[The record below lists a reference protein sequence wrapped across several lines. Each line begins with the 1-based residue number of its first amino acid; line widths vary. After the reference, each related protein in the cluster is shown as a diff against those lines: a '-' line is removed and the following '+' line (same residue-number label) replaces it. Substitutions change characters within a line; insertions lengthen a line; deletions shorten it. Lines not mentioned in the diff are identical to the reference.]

1 MGRFLPVETKIPAEL
16 KSELPPTRWGK
27 VLGATP
33 VVMTVIATMLAG
45 LSSSEM
51 TRAQYER
58 SLAAQLQSKAGDQ
71 WGLFQAK
78 RLRGAMQTGT
88 LELLQNTTELHP
100 VDLAALRAA
109 AAPALDDPAALGAL
123 APVLAGALP
132 VDATPRG
139 PADARMHAAVAA
151 MEAGAPDAEQARLIH
166 AVPEAVLS
174 TALRAAQDE
183 ARRLDAALLP
193 ANRALERT
201 DAALAAHRLEHPG
214 LNRDFAA
221 VRLRFATLRYEAEAR
236 LNQAIAVLYEV
247 EVRQRNLAAER
258 HHFRS
263 QYFFYGMLAA
273 QAAVIIATFS
283 IAARRRNFL
292 WSLAA
297 AAGFGAVTFAA
308 YIYLYV

>member
-1 MGRFLPVETKIPAEL
+1 MRLVETKIPAEL
-16 KSELPPTRWGK
+16 KAELPNTMWGK

-88 LELLQNTTELHP
+88 LELLQDTTALQALDP
-100 VDLAALRAA
+100 AALRAA
-109 AAPALDDPAALGAL
+109 AAPVLDDPAVAGAL

-132 VDATPRG
+132 ADAAPRA
-139 PADARMHAAVAA
+139 PADAKVRAAVVAV
-151 MEAGAPDAEQARLIH
+151 EAGAPDTEQARLIQ
-166 AVPEAVLS
+166 AVPES
-174 TALRAAQDE
+174 TLQAALRAAQEE

-193 ANRALERT
+193 TNRALERT
-201 DAALAAHRLEHPG
+201 EAALAPHRAEHPG

-221 VRLRFATLRYEAEAR
+221 ARLRFATLRYEAEAR

-273 QAAVIIATFS
+273 QAAVIVATFS
-283 IAARRRNFL
+283 LAARKRNFL

-297 AAGFGAVTFAA
+297 AAGLGAVTFAA